1 MNNREKCNWPFF
13 GPRMPQGDKNWDAP
27 GFKIRNSRKFSEI
40 ADAGCFIKIFLFSIV
55 SSLWNK
61 LHRSGNPAVLAH
73 GDETAFISIAEKTTL
88 YVWND
93 SNFNRKNKEPLELLE
108 KIGSRY
114 EKFLKEFLSDR
125 PNLTKSVNKQLSS
138 LWERMEGMYTK
149 LNPKCKFYE
158 ISDSNDT
165 TERWNSY

>member
-1 MNNREKCNWPFF
+1 MVSEVIIGGGGLLDLISLSERRAPAWIFIIENL
-13 GPRMPQGDKNWDAP
+13 KNQKRSLIEGCSALKS
-27 GFKIRNSRKFSEI
+27 FIFSY
-40 ADAGCFIKIFLFSIV
+40 L
-55 SSLWNK
+55 SLWNK
-61 LHRSGNPAVLAH
+61 FHRSGNPAVLAK
-73 GDETAFISIAEKTTL
+73 GDESAFISIAEKTTL

-125 PNLTKSVNKQLSS
+125 PNLTKSVTKQLSS
-138 LWERMEGMYTK
+138 LWKRMEGMYAK
-149 LNPKCKFYE
+149 LNSKCKFYE

>member
-1 MNNREKCNWPFF
+1 M
-13 GPRMPQGDKNWDAP
+13 
-27 GFKIRNSRKFSEI
+27 
-40 ADAGCFIKIFLFSIV
+40 
-55 SSLWNK
+55 
-61 LHRSGNPAVLAH
+61 HRSGNPAVLAH

-108 KIGSRY
+108 RIGSRY

-125 PNLTKSVNKQLSS
+125 PNLTKSVTKQLSS
-138 LWERMEGMYTK
+138 LWKRMEGMYAK
-149 LNPKCKFYE
+149 LNSKCKFYE

-165 TERWNSY
+165 TER